1 MALLPKETKFFDMY
15 EELALQ
21 LMEAADLLTALET
34 DYYILPLV
42 VGDMK
47 EIEVK
52 ADTICHKILAAL
64 STEQIK
70 VTETLADIRHFVHK
84 LDNVIDYLE
93 NAIFSLHAYEI
104 RQLPVIV
111 GEFFQLI
118 REVSNEIYIGVKDL
132 RHLKKKTEEIKG
144 CAIRINTLE
153 DSADDL
159 HRRFRTTIMRSDAS
173 DRDIMKL
180 REIVGALEET
190 MDQAEDVANL
200 LETFVLKG
208 EI

>member
-15 EELALQ
+15 DELVSQ
-21 LMEAADLLTALET
+21 LMEASNLLVALET

-42 VGDMK
+42 VEDMK
-47 EIEVK
+47 ELEAK
-52 ADTICHKILAAL
+52 ADTICHRIITAL

-84 LDNVIDYLE
+84 LDNLIDYLE

-104 RQLPVIV
+104 RELPTIV

-118 REVSNEIYIGVKDL
+118 REVFNEIYIGVKHL
-132 RHLKKKTEEIKG
+132 RHLRKKTKEIG
-144 CAIRINTLE
+144 ECAIRINTLE
-153 DSADDL
+153 DKADSL
-159 HRRFRTTIMRSDAS
+159 HRGFRTVIMRSDAS

>member
-1 MALLPKETKFFDMY
+1 MALLPKENKFFDMY
-15 EELALQ
+15 DELASQ
-21 LMEAADLLTALET
+21 LVEAADLTTALEI
-34 DYYILPLV
+34 DYSILPLV
-42 VGDMK
+42 VEDMK
-47 EIEVK
+47 ELETK
-52 ADTICHKILAAL
+52 ADAICHRIIAAL

-93 NAIFSLHAYEI
+93 NAVFSLHAYEI
-104 RQLPVIV
+104 KQLPVIV

-118 REVSNEIYIGVKDL
+118 REVSSEIYIGVRHL
-132 RHLKKKTEEIKG
+132 RHLKKRTKEIQE
-144 CAIRINTLE
+144 CAIKINTLE

-159 HRRFRTTIMRSDAS
+159 HRRFRTVIMRSDVP

-180 REIVGALEET
+180 REIAGALEET